1 MALRRRRARRD
12 PHRHRVRGFGY
23 LSHLGPGIITGASDD
38 DPSGIGTYSQIGASF
53 RFGLLWTA
61 LFTLPLAAA
70 MQEAAARLGLVTG
83 KGLAALIKERFPRPV
98 LLGAVALVAIANV
111 FNIGADLGAMAAS
124 VGLLVPGLPFVAG
137 IVAITSVLLTLEVF
151 LPYRRY
157 ARVLRWLTLS
167 LLSYV
172 IVLFVIDVD
181 WAEVLKATFVPH
193 LSWSRVQIAALIA
206 ILGTTISPYLFFWQT
221 SEEVEEEPLRDP
233 SGAGGIDL
241 RLITAMRADVISGM
255 ASAVVVMWAIM
266 VATGAT
272 LGRHGGVTI
281 GTADQAA
288 RALQPI
294 AGSIAKL
301 VFAAGIIGT
310 GALAVPVLAGSTAY
324 ALSETFGGEEGL
336 ERTLRRAP
344 MFYGVIGGAMAIGLA
359 LNFVGIDP
367 VRSLYFAAILNG
379 LAAPPLIL
387 LMILLSRSEAVVGAW
402 SGRRL
407 SVTLMCLAFAAMAGL
422 PIAYLLA

>member
-1 MALRRRRARRD
+1 MAIRRRRARHH

-23 LSHLGPGIITGASDD
+23 FSHLGPGIVTGASDD

-70 MQEAAARLGLVTG
+70 MQEAAGRLGLVTG
-83 KGLAALIKERFPRPV
+83 KGLAALIKQRFPRWV
-98 LLGAVALVAIANV
+98 LLGAVALVSVANV
-111 FNIGADLGAMAAS
+111 FNIGADLGAMAGA
-124 VGLLVPGLPFVAG
+124 VGLIVPGLPFVAG
-137 IVAITSVLLTLEVF
+137 IIAITSVLLVLEVS
-151 LPYRRY
+151 LPYPRY
-157 ARVLRWLTLS
+157 ARLLRWLTLS
-167 LLSYV
+167 LLAYV
-172 IVLFVIDVD
+172 FVLFVIDVD
-181 WAEVLKATFVPH
+181 WGEVLKATFVPAV
-193 LSWSRVQIAALIA
+193 SWSRVQIAALIA

-221 SEEVEEEPLRDP
+221 SEEVEEESGRDP
-233 SGAGGIDL
+233 SPAGRID
-241 RLITAMRADVISGM
+241 RRSIRTMRADVISGM
-255 ASAVVVMWAIM
+255 TSAVVIMWAIM

-272 LGRHGGVTI
+272 LGGHGDVTI
-281 GTADQAA
+281 RTADQAA

-301 VFAAGIIGT
+301 VFAAGIVGT

-324 ALSETFGGEEGL
+324 ALSEAFGGAEGL
-336 ERTLRRAP
+336 ERPLRRAP
-344 MFYGVIGGAMAIGLA
+344 MFYGVIGGAMAIGLV

-387 LMILLSRSEAVVGAW
+387 LMILLSRSEATVGAW
-402 SGRRL
+402 AGRRL
-407 SVTLMCLAFAAMAGL
+407 SVTLMGLALAAMTGL
-422 PIAYLLA
+422 PIAYLLV

>member
-1 MALRRRRARRD
+1 VAIRRRRAGHHPRR
-12 PHRHRVRGFGY
+12 RKVRGFGY
-23 LSHLGPGIITGASDD
+23 LSHLGPGIVTGAADD

-83 KGLAALIKERFPRPV
+83 QGLAALIKERFPRWV

-111 FNIGADLGAMAAS
+111 FNIGADLGAMAAA
-124 VGLLVPGLPFVAG
+124 VGLVVPGFPFVAG
-137 IVAITSVLLTLEVF
+137 IIAITSGLLALEVSM
-151 LPYRRY
+151 PYRRY
-157 ARVLRWLTLS
+157 AHVLRWLTLS
-167 LLSYV
+167 LLAYV

-193 LSWSRVQIAALIA
+193 VSWSRVEIAALIA

-221 SEEVEEEPLRDP
+221 SEEVEEEPCHP
-233 SGAGGIDL
+233 SDTGGID
-241 RLITAMRADVISGM
+241 RRSIMAMRTDVLSGM

-272 LGRHGGVTI
+272 LGDHGGVTI
-281 GTADQAA
+281 RTADQAA

-324 ALSETFGGEEGL
+324 ALSETFGGAEGL
-336 ERTLRRAP
+336 ERPLRRAP

-387 LMILLSRSEAVVGAW
+387 LMILLSRSEGVVGAW
-402 SGRRL
+402 AGRRL
-407 SVTLMCLAFAAMAGL
+407 SVVLMCLAFLAMAGL
-422 PIAYLLA
+422 PIAYLLV

>member
-1 MALRRRRARRD
+1 
-12 PHRHRVRGFGY
+12 
-23 LSHLGPGIITGASDD
+23 
-38 DPSGIGTYSQIGASF
+38 
-53 RFGLLWTA
+53 LLWTA

-124 VGLLVPGLPFVAG
+124 VGLIVPGLPFVAG
-137 IVAITSVLLTLEVF
+137 IVAITLVLLLLEVF

-172 IVLFVIDVD
+172 IVLFVIDID
-181 WAEVLKATFVPH
+181 WVEVVKATFVPH
-193 LSWSRVQIAALIA
+193 VSWSRVEIAALIA

-233 SGAGGIDL
+233 SSAGKIDL

-255 ASAVVVMWAIM
+255 ASAVIVMWAIM

-336 ERTLRRAP
+336 GRPLRRAP
-344 MFYGVIGGAMAIGLA
+344 MFYGVIGGAMSIGLA

-387 LMILLSRSEAVVGAW
+387 LIILLSRSEPVVGPWA
-402 SGRRL
+402 GRRL
-407 SVTLMCLAFAAMAGL
+407 SVTLMSVAFAAMAGL

>member
-1 MALRRRRARRD
+1 
-12 PHRHRVRGFGY
+12 
-23 LSHLGPGIITGASDD
+23 
-38 DPSGIGTYSQIGASF
+38 
-53 RFGLLWTA
+53 
-61 LFTLPLAAA
+61 
-70 MQEAAARLGLVTG
+70 
-83 KGLAALIKERFPRPV
+83 V
-98 LLGAVALVAIANV
+98 LLI
-111 FNIGADLGAMAAS
+111 
-124 VGLLVPGLPFVAG
+124 
-137 IVAITSVLLTLEVF
+137 LEVF

-157 ARVLRWLTLS
+157 ARVLHWLTLS

-221 SEEVEEEPLRDP
+221 SEEVEEEPFRDP
-233 SGAGGIDL
+233 PSAGVIDL

-255 ASAVVVMWAIM
+255 ASAVLVMWAIM

-288 RALQPI
+288 RALEPI

-324 ALSETFGGEEGL
+324 ALSETLGGEEGL
-336 ERTLRRAP
+336 ERSLRRAP

-367 VRSLYFAAILNG
+367 VRALYFAAILNG

-387 LMILLSRSEAVVGAW
+387 LMILLSRSEAVVGVWA
-402 SGRRL
+402 GRRL
-407 SVTLMCLAFAAMAGL
+407 SVTLMCLALAAMAGL